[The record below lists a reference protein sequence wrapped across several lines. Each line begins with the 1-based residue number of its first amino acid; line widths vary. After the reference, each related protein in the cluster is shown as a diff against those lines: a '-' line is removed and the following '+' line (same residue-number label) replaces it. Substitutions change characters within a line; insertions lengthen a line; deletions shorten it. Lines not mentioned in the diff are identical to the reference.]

1 MSSNFGYIDIILL
14 AMIAGFIIL
23 RLRSILGR
31 KTGHED
37 KIYPGFSEKKFEEFN
52 KQQEVK
58 FKKKNLNE
66 LEAEEKEKFIRGAEI
81 AYETIITAFAKG
93 DKKSLKGLLTP
104 RMATN
109 FNQAISERDDKG
121 VKSELT
127 FIGMKES
134 NLEKYEKIQDNIYAT
149 VKFVSDIISV
159 KKDKNNNVIE
169 GNSDRIKT
177 VTDHWKFSKKVTSSS
192 PNWYLAEILPKWKK
206 KTLSHKKTKKT
217 GKIF

>member
-1 MSSNFGYIDIILL
+1 MAKFILKKFNEN
-14 AMIAGFIIL
+14 G
-23 RLRSILGR
+23 
-31 KTGHED
+31 
-37 KIYPGFSEKKFEEFN
+37 EKKFEEFN

-134 NLEKYEKIQDNIYAT
+134 NLEKYEKIQDNIFAT

-159 KKDKNNNVIE
+159 KRDKSNNVLE
-169 GNSDRIKT
+169 GNPDRIKT
-177 VTDHWKFSKKVTSSS
+177 VTDHWKFSKKETSKS
-192 PNWYLAEILPKWKK
+192 PNWYLAEILPK
-206 KTLSHKKTKKT
+206 
-217 GKIF
+217 

>member
-37 KIYPGFSEKKFEEFN
+37 KIYPRFAEKKFEEFR
-52 KQQEVK
+52 KQQDVK
-58 FKKKNLNE
+58 FKKKVLNE
-66 LEAEEKEKFIRGAEI
+66 FEGEEKEKFIRGAEI

-93 DKKSLKGLLTP
+93 DRKSLKNLLTSE
-104 RMATN
+104 MASN
-109 FNQAISERDDKG
+109 FDQAIKERDSKG
-121 VKSELT
+121 IKSELT

-134 NLEKYEKIQDNIYAT
+134 NLEKYEKVQNNIFAT

-159 KKDKNNNVIE
+159 KKDKNNNVVE
-169 GNSDRIKT
+169 GNPDRIKT
-177 VTDHWKFSKKVTSSS
+177 VTDEWKFSKKESSNS
-192 PNWYLAEILPKWKK
+192 PNWYLAEILSK
-206 KTLSHKKTKKT
+206 
-217 GKIF
+217 